1 MKKRKL
7 LNILIVGLILVSGC
21 GKTLSNDKNEE
32 QDSSSYNEKN
42 SPKMI
47 EKEEE
52 NSETIYEHFTEDL
65 TDEIWIEVESDE
77 SGTIN
82 QESRISGFLI
92 TNDTSYKSEL
102 YKGFEHY
109 SSDEK
114 GYIWT
119 DLARPINN
127 RFDTR
132 PTLMK
137 AYLYYNEGVLNQKLY
152 KAFIDREASFI
163 ERDNEHFGTGRAS
176 YIYTEKLNFK
186 HHLNSETK
194 KLTQT
199 IVLVGKDLFFDEE
212 LSNYRTVSF
221 KIVND
226 AINVELTVN
235 DETNL
240 YLVGFRV
247 QRDGEKDRLRYLV
260 KFSDKKK
267 DFVFDPLYS
276 NEEIEIQ

>member
-7 LNILIVGLILVSGC
+7 LNVLILGLVLVSGC
-21 GKTLSNDKNEE
+21 GKTLSNDKNEV
-32 QDSSSYNEKN
+32 QHSSNYDEKSN
-42 SPKMI
+42 QKMI
-47 EKEEE
+47 GKEEE
-52 NSETIYEHFTEDL
+52 NSETIYEHFTKDL
-65 TDEIWIEVESDE
+65 TDEIWIEVESDG

-127 RFDTR
+127 RYDTR

-137 AYLYYNEGVLNQKLY
+137 AYLYYNEGILNQKLY
-152 KAFIDREASFI
+152 KAFIDREASLI
-163 ERDNEHFGTGRAS
+163 ERDKEEFGTGRIS
-176 YIYTEKLNFK
+176 YIYAEKLTFR
-186 HHLNSETK
+186 HHLDSETEL
-194 KLTQT
+194 LTQT
-199 IVLVGKDLFFDEE
+199 IELVGKDVFFDEE

-221 KIVND
+221 KVVND

-235 DETNL
+235 NETNL

-260 KFSDKKK
+260 KFSDKKQN
-267 DFVFDPLYS
+267 FVFDPLYS
-276 NEEIEIQ
+276 NEEIKVQ